1 MTDKLAYT
9 TRYVYAD
16 TTVSSHGGSA
26 GNVYIKSEEHARL
39 QQMANHLERCCND
52 LHRRRL
58 RRDCHNAHFQR
69 SRRRTGQA
77 GRTAGGQ
84 RRVQRNRR
92 ADCYRAAAVVES
104 GKGRQEV

>member
-1 MTDKLAYT
+1 MFDRTQRMTDRLAYT

-52 LHRRRL
+52 LHAAGYDVIAITPISSGRVGELVRPGELPVGSGGYSVTDGLIVTGRL
-58 RRDCHNAHFQR
+58 R
-69 SRRRTGQA
+69 S
-77 GRTAGGQ
+77 
-84 RRVQRNRR
+84 
-92 ADCYRAAAVVES
+92 
-104 GKGRQEV
+104 